1 MDELVYIVGE
11 FPSLSETFILRE
23 MLDLV
28 DRGVPLRIYALK
40 APRPGRMH
48 ADCARLMERVAYR
61 PRRGSPRWL
70 AGHMAMALAR
80 PRGYARLLA
89 RALREAGSS
98 RYRLRE
104 RLAAMDAAVGLAHAP
119 FAGRIRHLHGHF
131 AGVPATTARYAAQ
144 LLGYGRESPSPRYSF
159 TAHAQDIYVG
169 GRKDRA
175 GLEANLRGAAFVATC
190 TGYNREHLIRE
201 HPGVPA
207 EKIHRVYHGIDTRRF
222 APAKERGTGPAQI
235 LAVGR
240 LLPKKGLH
248 HLVAACGVLRQ
259 RDAQFQLIIA
269 GDGPERDRLERL
281 AAEHGVAGST
291 AFLGE
296 VIQEELI
303 AIYGR
308 ADLFALPCVVTPE
321 GDRDGLPN
329 VLLEAM
335 ASALPVVS
343 TRVSAIP
350 EAVED
355 GVTGVLVPPGD
366 VEALAGAL
374 ERLIQ
379 DAGLRHRLGEAAR
392 ARVERDFDIR
402 KSPLAELF
410 ARECDVVA
418 RAVAGK
424 ETR

>member
-40 APRPGRMH
+40 RPRSGRRH
-48 ADCARLMERVAYR
+48 ADCARLMERVTYR
-61 PRRGSPRWL
+61 PRRGSIQWL
-70 AGHMAMALAR
+70 AGHAAMALAR
-80 PRGYARLLA
+80 PGDYTRLLA
-89 RALREAGSS
+89 RALRETGSS

-104 RLAAMDAAVGLAHAP
+104 RLVAFDAAVGLARTP

-131 AGVPATTARYAAQ
+131 AGVPATVARYAAE
-144 LLGYGRESPSPRYSF
+144 LLGGGREGPASRYSF

-169 GRKDRA
+169 GQKDRA
-175 GLEANLRGAAFVATC
+175 GLEANLRGAAFVVTC

-201 HPGVPA
+201 HLGVPA

-248 HLVAACGVLRQ
+248 HLVAACGALRE
-259 RDAQFQLIIA
+259 RGVAFQLIVA

-281 AAEHGVAGST
+281 AAGHGIAGNT
-291 AFLGE
+291 TFLGE
-296 VIQEELI
+296 VVQEELV
-303 AIYGR
+303 AVYAQ

-329 VLLEAM
+329 VILEAM

-355 GVTGVLVPPGD
+355 GVTGLLVPPGD
-366 VEALAGAL
+366 VDALAAAL
-374 ERLIQ
+374 EKLIR
-379 DAGLRHRLGEAAR
+379 DAGLRQRLGEAGR
-392 ARVERDFDIR
+392 ARVERDFDIWN
-402 KSPLAELF
+402 SPLAELF
-410 ARECDVVA
+410 ARECDAVA
-418 RAVAGK
+418 HAIAGK